1 MSRIIKASTL
11 AFLAATAVSGAAHAG
26 GFDRGGVNIDLLFSP
41 ERITSEATATFVAPQ
56 RSIDNIARGS
66 NSANIPAV
74 RQGAIDAAVAANR
87 DTLVRSAVAAGFIL
101 QTQDLDAIEAFVLNP
116 ANQATIATFLSNP
129 AQAAAVDA
137 TIAAPQFAPTLS
149 VIQAGAEQ
157 AITAQVNAGLDAAL
171 VPATQSNL
179 DIDSDFVVPRLGWK
193 MSVTDDAACLGTYSE
208 PYGAD
213 ANYGTNNAYSATA
226 VSFGVATRDYGLTC
240 SYRFDGPE
248 LGIGKSSFRI
258 IGGVSYQE
266 LTGTQ
271 QRQSFLDFA
280 NAGIN
285 SIGGIT
291 NTAGIGRFDVEGD
304 SIGYRIGAAF
314 EVPDIALRAVV
325 LYHSKYDYD
334 LSGFQDNRGF
344 GALIPGTAL
353 VPITM
358 QTEIPQAV
366 EVKLQTGVA
375 EGTLAFLNVKWQ
387 DWSQL
392 GIIPIVGGRNPA
404 TGGASNLS
412 FDPLYR
418 DGWTVTAGVGK
429 VINDFTNG
437 SLSLTWDRGT
447 STTTGTQTDTWT
459 MAAGVSINP
468 NDNVEF
474 RFGGALGLLTSG
486 ESLPAVGGDPA
497 NNITYSFGNDVVSAV
512 SGGLRVK
519 F

>member
-26 GFDRGGVNIDLLFSP
+26 GFDRGGVNIDLLFSE
-41 ERITSEATATFVAPQ
+41 ERIASEATATFVAPQ
-56 RSIDNIARGS
+56 RSIENIQRGA
-66 NSANIPAV
+66 NSADVPAV
-74 RQGAIDAAVAANR
+74 RDAAIGAAIAENR
-87 DTLVRSAVAAGFIL
+87 DTLVTSAVAAGFIL
-101 QTQDLDAIEAFVLNP
+101 QSGDLEEIRAFVLDP
-116 ANQATIATFLSNP
+116 ANAATIGAFLADPQQAAAVQATIADP
-129 AQAAAVDA
+129 G
-137 TIAAPQFAPTLS
+137 FAPTLA
-149 VIQAGAEQ
+149 VLQAGAEEV
-157 AITAQVNAGLDAAL
+157 ITAQVNAGLDAAL
-171 VPATQSNL
+171 VPAVQDNL

-193 MSVTDDAACLGTYSE
+193 VSLTDDAACLGTYSE
-208 PYGAD
+208 PYGAE

-226 VSFGVATRDYGLTC
+226 VSFGVSTRDYGLTC

-266 LTGTQ
+266 LKGSQ
-271 QRQSFLDFA
+271 ERQSFLDFS
-280 NAGIN
+280 NAGIDAV
-285 SIGGIT
+285 GGIT

-304 SIGYRIGAAF
+304 AIGYRIGAAF

-325 LYHSKYDYD
+325 LYHSKYEYD
-334 LSGFQDNRGF
+334 LTGFQDNRDF
-344 GALIPGTAL
+344 GALIPGTDL

-366 EVKLQTGVA
+366 EIKLQSGIS

-404 TGGASNLS
+404 TGGESNLS

-468 NDNVEF
+468 NENVEF

-486 ESLPAVGGDPA
+486 ESTPAVGGDAA
-497 NNITYSFGNDVVSAV
+497 NDITYSFGNDVVSAI

>member
-11 AFLAATAVSGAAHAG
+11 AFLAATAVTGVAHAG

-41 ERITSEATATFVAPQ
+41 ERITSEAAATFVAPQ
-56 RSIDNIARGS
+56 RSIDNIVRGS
-66 NSANIPAV
+66 NAV
-74 RQGAIDAAVAANR
+74 DSQDVLNGAIDAAIVANR
-87 DTLVRSAVAAGFIL
+87 DTLVRSAVAASFIL
-101 QTQDLDAIEAFVLNP
+101 QSLDPATIQAFVLDPSNAGTIADFLSERGAIVDGAINNP
-116 ANQATIATFLSNP
+116 AFAQQIGVLEAT
-129 AQAAAVDA
+129 
-137 TIAAPQFAPTLS
+137 
-149 VIQAGAEQ
+149 AEQ
-157 AITAQVNAGLDAAL
+157 LITAQVEGRFAAL
-171 VPATQSNL
+171 DLSPASQSNL

-193 MSVTDDAACLGTYSE
+193 MSLTDDAACLGTYSE

-266 LTGTQ
+266 LEGTQ
-271 QRQSFLDFA
+271 QRQSFLDFT

-285 SIGGIT
+285 AVGGIT

-304 SIGYRIGAAF
+304 AIGYRIGAAF

-334 LSGFQDNRGF
+334 LTGFQDNRDF

-366 EVKLQTGVA
+366 EIKLQTGVA

-404 TGGASNLS
+404 TGGVSNLS

-468 NDNVEF
+468 NENVEF
-474 RFGGALGLLTSG
+474 RLGGALGLLTSG
-486 ESLPAVGGDPA
+486 ESLPAVGGDAA
-497 NNITYSFGNDVVSAV
+497 NNVTYSFGNDIVSAV